1 MFKAIKQLW
10 SSSPRPPQSSLLG
23 NLSSEL
29 QMATTVLLLE
39 IIRADLR
46 VMDSE
51 RMMVE
56 RVVGGAFRL
65 FSEEAKKLLK
75 KAEGVHDRKTV
86 ERFCRL
92 IDTGFSLEQKRY
104 LIVLLWSIALSD
116 ERLERNED
124 YLVRKIARLLSLNHI
139 DVVDAKLKAEIER
152 SDRWLQKK

>member
-1 MFKAIKQLW
+1 MFKAIKELL
-10 SSSPRPPQSSLLG
+10 SSSPRPTQTPPLG

-29 QMATTVLLLE
+29 QIATTVLMLE

-56 RVVGGAFRL
+56 RVLSRAFCL
-65 FSEEAKKLLK
+65 FPEEAIKLRK
-75 KAEGVHDRKTV
+75 KAEGAHDRKTV
-86 ERFCRL
+86 ERLCRL
-92 IDTGFSLEQKRY
+92 IDTVLSLEQKRY

-139 DVVDAKLKAEIER
+139 DVVDAKLKAENER
-152 SDRWLQKK
+152 SDPWLRKR